1 MPRKAH
7 LMLKRSITPIL
18 KTALKISPIVLLKGA
33 RQVGKST
40 LAMEFGNHYIVLD
53 DVSTR
58 INAKDDPNRFVETL
72 QKPVTIDEI
81 QKVPELLESLK
92 IYIDKHRNNGDFL
105 ITGSANILDMKQ
117 TKDTLAGR
125 IVEINLYPLS
135 LKERADKAQENIVD
149 KLFSYDFNT
158 TEVETNRVVE
168 DILKG
173 GYPDVQNLNSPL
185 EKKLW
190 FSSYVSTYIERD
202 ARDLGEFRDIDSF
215 YRFVNIL
222 APRST
227 TLLNKSKIAKE
238 VGIRIE
244 TVENYLVILEQT
256 FQLYTLRPFYENIGK
271 QFVKSSKLFLN
282 DTGLMSYF
290 LGVYT
295 IPNFEASRYKGALV
309 ETFVFNELLK
319 HCAFNMEDT
328 KIYHYLTN
336 DKKEIDFILERNGK
350 VIAVEVKSSSKV
362 GKDDFRH
369 IIDYQ
374 KRSSKDIFGIVFY
387 MGSNVLHIN
396 EKCVALPMGYFY

>member
-1 MPRKAH
+1 
-7 LMLKRSITPIL
+7 MLKRSISLIL

-40 LAMEFGNHYIVLD
+40 LAMDFKHHYIVLD

-92 IYIDKHRNNGDFL
+92 LYIDGHRNNGDFL

-125 IVEINLYPLS
+125 IVELTLHPLS
-135 LKERADKAQENIVD
+135 LKERANKAQDNVID
-149 KLFSYDFNT
+149 RLFSHDFST
-158 TEVETNRVVE
+158 IEVETNGIVE

-173 GYPDVQNLNSPL
+173 GYPDVQSLETPL

-202 ARDLGEFRDIDSF
+202 ARDLGDFRDIDSF
-215 YRFVNIL
+215 YRFVNII

-227 TLLNKSKIAKE
+227 SLLNKSKIAKE
-238 VGIRIE
+238 VGIRVE

-282 DTGLMSYF
+282 DTGIMSYF
-290 LGVYT
+290 LGIYT
-295 IPNFEASRYKGALV
+295 IAQFEASRYKGALV

-319 HCAFNMEDT
+319 HCGFSLEDT

-336 DKKEIDFILERNGK
+336 DKKEIDFILERNNQ

-369 IIDYQ
+369 IMDYQ
-374 KRSSKDIFGIVFY
+374 RKTSKDVFGIVFY
-387 MGSNVLHIN
+387 MGRNVLHIN
-396 EKCVALPMGYFY
+396 DRCVALPMGYFY

>member
-1 MPRKAH
+1 
-7 LMLKRSITPIL
+7 MLKRSISPIL

-135 LKERADKAQENIVD
+135 IKERENKAKENIVD
-149 KLFSYDFNT
+149 RLFAYDFNT

-173 GYPDVQNLNSPL
+173 GYPDVQKLNSPL

-215 YRFVNIL
+215 YRFVNII

-227 TLLNKSKIAKE
+227 ALLNKSKVAKE
-238 VGIRIE
+238 VGIRVE

-282 DTGLMSYF
+282 DTGIMSYF
-290 LGVYT
+290 LGLYT
-295 IPNFEASRYKGALV
+295 IAQFESSRYKGALV

-319 HCAFNMEDT
+319 HCGFTMEDT

-336 DKKEIDFILERNGK
+336 DKKEIDFILERNNK
-350 VIAVEVKSSSKV
+350 VIAIEVKSSSKV

-374 KRSSKDIFGIVFY
+374 KRSSKDIFGIVLY

>member
-1 MPRKAH
+1 
-7 LMLKRSITPIL
+7 MLERSIEHIL
-18 KTALKISPIVLLKGA
+18 NTALKISPIVLLKGA

-40 LAMEFGNHYIVLD
+40 LAMKRNQNYIVLD

-58 INAKDDPNRFVETL
+58 INAKEDSNRFIETL
-72 QKPVTIDEI
+72 SKPVTIDEI

-92 IYIDKHRNNGDFL
+92 IYVDKQRNNGDFL
-105 ITGSANILDMKQ
+105 ITGSANILDMKT

-125 IVEINLYPLS
+125 IIEINLYPLS
-135 LKERADKAQENIVD
+135 SKEKVSKAKENVVD
-149 KLFSYDFNT
+149 KLFNHDFSSVKMGTN
-158 TEVETNRVVE
+158 EVLKGL
-168 DILKG
+168 LKG
-173 GYPDVQNLNSPL
+173 GYPDIQDLEEPL

-227 TLLNKSKIAKE
+227 TLLNKSKISKE

-244 TVENYLVILEQT
+244 TVENYLVILQQT
-256 FQLYTLRPFYENIGK
+256 FQLQLLRPFFENIGK
-271 QFVKSSKLFLN
+271 QFVKSSKIFLN

-290 LGVYT
+290 LGIYT
-295 IPNFEASRYKGALV
+295 IEQFESSSYKGALV

-319 HCAFNMEDT
+319 HCEFSIDDT
-328 KIYHYLTN
+328 KIYHYLTS
-336 DKKEIDFILERNGK
+336 DKKEIDFILQRNEK
-350 VIAVEVKSSSKV
+350 IIAIEVKSSSKV

-369 IIDYQ
+369 IMDYQ
-374 KRSSKDIFGIVFY
+374 KKSSKDVFGIVFY
-387 MGSNVLHIN
+387 MGENVLHIN
-396 EKCVALPMGYFY
+396 EHCVALPMGYFY

>member
-1 MPRKAH
+1 
-7 LMLKRSITPIL
+7 MLKRSISLIL

-40 LAMEFGNHYIVLD
+40 LAMDFKHHYIVLD

-92 IYIDKHRNNGDFL
+92 LYIDGHRNNGDFL

-125 IVEINLYPLS
+125 IIEMTLHPLS
-135 LKERADKAQENIVD
+135 LKERADKSLDNVVD
-149 KLFSYDFNT
+149 RLFSYDFSS
-158 TEVETNRVVE
+158 EIVETNRVVE
-168 DILKG
+168 DILRG
-173 GYPDVQNLNSPL
+173 GYPDVQSLETPL

-190 FSSYVSTYIERD
+190 FSSYVSSYIERD
-202 ARDLGEFRDIDSF
+202 ARDLGDFRDIDSF
-215 YRFVNIL
+215 YRFVNII

-227 TLLNKSKIAKE
+227 SLLNKSKIAKE
-238 VGIRIE
+238 VGIRVE

-282 DTGLMSYF
+282 DTGIMSYF
-290 LGVYT
+290 LGIYT
-295 IPNFEASRYKGALV
+295 IIQFEESRYKGALV

-319 HCAFNMEDT
+319 HCSFTIEDT

-336 DKKEIDFILERNGK
+336 DKKEIDFILERNNQ

-369 IIDYQ
+369 IMDYQ
-374 KRSSKDIFGIVFY
+374 RKSSKDVFGIVFY
-387 MGSNVLHIN
+387 MGRNVLYIN
-396 EKCVALPMGYFY
+396 DSCVALPMGYFY

>member
-1 MPRKAH
+1 
-7 LMLKRSITPIL
+7 MLKRSISPIL
-18 KTALKISPIVLLKGA
+18 KIALKISPIVLLKGA

-40 LAMEFGNHYIVLD
+40 LAMDFGHYYVVLD

-92 IYIDKHRNNGDFL
+92 LYIDSHRNNGDFL
-105 ITGSANILDMKQ
+105 ITGSANILDIKQ

-125 IVEINLYPLS
+125 IVELTLYPLS
-135 LKERADKAQENIVD
+135 IKERANKAQDNVID
-149 KLFSYDFNT
+149 RLFSHDFST
-158 TEVETNRVVE
+158 IEVETNRVVE

-173 GYPDVQNLNSPL
+173 GYPDVQSLETPL

-202 ARDLGEFRDIDSF
+202 ARDLGDFRDIDSF
-215 YRFVNIL
+215 YRFVNII

-227 TLLNKSKIAKE
+227 SLLNKSKIAKE
-238 VGIRIE
+238 VGIRVE

-282 DTGLMSYF
+282 DTGIMSYF
-290 LGVYT
+290 LGLYT
-295 IPNFEASRYKGALV
+295 ISQFEASRYKGALV

-319 HCAFNMEDT
+319 HCGFTIEDT

-336 DKKEIDFILERNGK
+336 DKKEIDFILEQNNR
-350 VIAVEVKSSSKV
+350 VMAVEVKSSSKV

-369 IIDYQ
+369 IMDYQ
-374 KRSSKDIFGIVFY
+374 KKSSKDVFGVIFY
-387 MGSNVLHIN
+387 MGRNVLHIN
-396 EKCVALPMGYFY
+396 DKCVALPMGYFY

>member
-1 MPRKAH
+1 
-7 LMLKRSITPIL
+7 MLERSIENIL
-18 KTALKISPIVLLKGA
+18 STALKISPIVLLKGA

-40 LAMEFGNHYIVLD
+40 LAMKRNQNYIVLD

-58 INAKDDPNRFVETL
+58 INAKEDSNRFIETL
-72 QKPVTIDEI
+72 AKPVTIDEI

-92 IYIDKHRNNGDFL
+92 IYIDKKRRNGDFL
-105 ITGSANILDMKQ
+105 ITGSANILDMKT

-125 IVEINLYPLS
+125 IIEINLYPLS
-135 LKERADKAQENIVD
+135 SKEKVSKANENIVD
-149 KLFSYDFNT
+149 KLFNHDFSTVNMDT
-158 TEVETNRVVE
+158 
-168 DILKG
+168 DIVLEGMLKG
-173 GYPDVQNLNSPL
+173 GYPDVQNLEEPL

-222 APRST
+222 VPRST

-244 TVENYLVILEQT
+244 TVENYLVILQQT
-256 FQLYTLRPFYENIGK
+256 FQVQMVRPFFENIGK
-271 QFVKSSKLFLN
+271 QFVKSSKIFLN

-290 LGVYT
+290 LGIYT
-295 IPNFEASRYKGALV
+295 IKQFESSSYKGALV

-319 HCAFNMEDT
+319 HCEFSMDNT
-328 KIYHYLTN
+328 KIYHYLTS
-336 DKKEIDFILERNGK
+336 DKKEIDFILQRNDK
-350 VIAVEVKSSSKV
+350 IIAIEVKSSSKV

-369 IIDYQ
+369 IIEYQ
-374 KRSSKDIFGIVFY
+374 KKSSKDILGIVFY
-387 MGSNVLHIN
+387 MGENVLHIN
-396 EKCVALPMGYFY
+396 DNCVALPMGYFY

>member
-1 MPRKAH
+1 
-7 LMLKRSITPIL
+7 MLKRSISLIL

-135 LKERADKAQENIVD
+135 IKERENKAQENIVD
-149 KLFSYDFNT
+149 RLFAYDFNT

-173 GYPDVQNLNSPL
+173 GYPDVQQLNSPL

-215 YRFVNIL
+215 YRFVNII

-227 TLLNKSKIAKE
+227 ALLNKSKVAKE
-238 VGIRIE
+238 VGIRVE

-282 DTGLMSYF
+282 DTGIMSYF

-295 IPNFEASRYKGALV
+295 IAQFENSRYKGALV

-319 HCAFNMEDT
+319 HCGFTMEDT

-336 DKKEIDFILERNGK
+336 DKKEIDFILERNNR
-350 VIAVEVKSSSKV
+350 VIAIEVKSSSKV

-374 KRSSKDIFGIVFY
+374 KRSSKDIFGIVLY
-387 MGSNVLHIN
+387 MGSNILHIN

>member
-1 MPRKAH
+1 
-7 LMLKRSITPIL
+7 MLKRSISLIL

-135 LKERADKAQENIVD
+135 IKERENKAKENIVD
-149 KLFSYDFNT
+149 RLFAYDFSI

-173 GYPDVQNLNSPL
+173 GYPDVQQLNSPL

-202 ARDLGEFRDIDSF
+202 ARNLGEFRDIDSF
-215 YRFVNIL
+215 YRFVNII

-227 TLLNKSKIAKE
+227 ALLNKSKVAKE
-238 VGIRIE
+238 VGIRVE

-282 DTGLMSYF
+282 DTGIMSYF

-295 IPNFEASRYKGALV
+295 IEQFESSRYKGALV

-319 HCAFNMEDT
+319 HCGFTMEDT

-336 DKKEIDFILERNGK
+336 DKKEIDFILERNNQI
-350 VIAVEVKSSSKV
+350 IAVEVKSSSKV

-387 MGSNVLHIN
+387 MGSNILHIN

>member
-1 MPRKAH
+1 MF
-7 LMLKRSITPIL
+7 KRSITPIL
-18 KTALKISPIVLLKGA
+18 DTALKISPIVLLKGA

-40 LAMEFGNHYIVLD
+40 LAMQKNQNYIVLD

-72 QKPVTIDEI
+72 VKPVTIDEI

-105 ITGSANILDMKQ
+105 ITGSANILDMKATQ
-117 TKDTLAGR
+117 DTLAGR
-125 IVEINLYPLS
+125 IIEIDLYPFS
-135 LKERADKAQENIVD
+135 LKEKANKAHENIID
-149 KLFSYDFNT
+149 KLFSHDFTFEKRQTNQM
-158 TEVETNRVVE
+158 VEE
-168 DILKG
+168 ILKG
-173 GYPDVQNLNSPL
+173 GYPDVQNLSTPL

-227 TLLNKSKIAKE
+227 TLLNKSKISKE

-244 TVENYLVILEQT
+244 TVENYLVILQQT
-256 FQLYTLRPFYENIGK
+256 FQLQLLRPFFDNIGK
-271 QFVKSSKLFLN
+271 QFVKSSKTFLN

-290 LGVYT
+290 LGVYSLEQ
-295 IPNFEASRYKGALV
+295 FENSAYKGALV
-309 ETFVFNELLK
+309 ETFVFNELSK
-319 HCAFNMEDT
+319 HIAFTMDDT
-328 KIYHYLTN
+328 KIYHYLTS
-336 DKKEIDFILERNGK
+336 DKKEIDFILQRNDK
-350 VIAVEVKSSSKV
+350 IIAVEVKSSSKV

-369 IIDYQ
+369 IMDYQ
-374 KRSSKDIFGIVFY
+374 KKSSKDVFGIVFY
-387 MGSNVLHIN
+387 MGENILHIN
-396 EKCVALPMGYFY
+396 EKCVALPLGFLG

>member
-1 MPRKAH
+1 
-7 LMLKRSITPIL
+7 MLERSIENIL
-18 KTALKISPIVLLKGA
+18 STALKISPIVLLKGA

-40 LAMEFGNHYIVLD
+40 LAMKRNQNYIVLD

-58 INAKDDPNRFVETL
+58 INAKEDSNRFIETL
-72 QKPVTIDEI
+72 AKPVTIDEI

-92 IYIDKHRNNGDFL
+92 IYIDKKRRNGDFL
-105 ITGSANILDMKQ
+105 ITGSANILDMKT

-125 IVEINLYPLS
+125 IIEINLYPLS
-135 LKERADKAQENIVD
+135 SKEKVSKANENIVD
-149 KLFSYDFNT
+149 KLFNHDFSTVNMDT
-158 TEVETNRVVE
+158 
-168 DILKG
+168 DIVLEGMLKG
-173 GYPDVQNLNSPL
+173 GYPDVQNLEEPL

-222 APRST
+222 VPRST

-244 TVENYLVILEQT
+244 TVENYLVILQQT
-256 FQLYTLRPFYENIGK
+256 FQVQMVRPFFENIGK
-271 QFVKSSKLFLN
+271 QFVKSSKIFLN

-290 LGVYT
+290 LGIYT
-295 IPNFEASRYKGALV
+295 IKQFESSSYKGALV

-319 HCAFNMEDT
+319 HCEFSMDNT
-328 KIYHYLTN
+328 KIYHYLTS
-336 DKKEIDFILERNGK
+336 DKKEIDFILQRNDK
-350 VIAVEVKSSSKV
+350 IIAIEVKSSSKV

-369 IIDYQ
+369 IIEYQ
-374 KRSSKDIFGIVFY
+374 KKSSKDILGIVFY
-387 MGSNVLHIN
+387 MGANVLHIN
-396 EKCVALPMGYFY
+396 DNCVALPMGYFY

>member
-1 MPRKAH
+1 
-7 LMLKRSITPIL
+7 MLKRSISPIL
-18 KTALKISPIVLLKGA
+18 ETALKISPIVLLKGA

-40 LAMEFGNHYIVLD
+40 LAMEFGHHYIVLD

-58 INAKDDPNRFVETL
+58 INAKDDPNRFVEML

-125 IVEINLYPLS
+125 IVELNLYPLS
-135 LKERADKAQENIVD
+135 LKERANKAYENIVD

-158 TEVETNRVVE
+158 IEVETNRVVE

-173 GYPDVQNLNSPL
+173 GYPDVQNLELPL

-202 ARDLGEFRDIDSF
+202 ARDLGDFRDIDSF
-215 YRFVNIL
+215 YRFVNII

-256 FQLYTLRPFYENIGK
+256 FQLCTLRPFYENIGK

-282 DTGLMSYF
+282 DTGIMSYF
-290 LGVYT
+290 LGIYT
-295 IPNFEASRYKGALV
+295 ISQFESSRYKGALV

-319 HCAFNMEDT
+319 HCGFTMEDT

-336 DKKEIDFILERNGK
+336 DKKEIDFILEQNNR

-374 KRSSKDIFGIVFY
+374 KKSSKDIFGIVFY
-387 MGSNVLHIN
+387 MGNNVLHIN

>member
-1 MPRKAH
+1 
-7 LMLKRSITPIL
+7 MLERSIENIL
-18 KTALKISPIVLLKGA
+18 STALKISPIVLLKGA

-40 LAMEFGNHYIVLD
+40 LAMKRNQNYIVLD

-58 INAKDDPNRFVETL
+58 INAKEDSNRFIETL
-72 QKPVTIDEI
+72 AKPVTIDEI

-92 IYIDKHRNNGDFL
+92 IYIDKKRRNGDFL
-105 ITGSANILDMKQ
+105 ITGSANILDMKT

-125 IVEINLYPLS
+125 IIEINLYPLS
-135 LKERADKAQENIVD
+135 SKEKVSKANENIVD
-149 KLFSYDFNT
+149 KLFNHDFSTVNMDT
-158 TEVETNRVVE
+158 
-168 DILKG
+168 DIVLEGMLKG
-173 GYPDVQNLNSPL
+173 GYPDVQNLEEPL

-222 APRST
+222 VPRST

-244 TVENYLVILEQT
+244 TVENYLVILQQT
-256 FQLYTLRPFYENIGK
+256 FQVQMVRPFFENIGK
-271 QFVKSSKLFLN
+271 QFVKSSKIFLN

-290 LGVYT
+290 LGIYT
-295 IPNFEASRYKGALV
+295 IEQFESSSYKGALV

-319 HCAFNMEDT
+319 HCEFSMDNT
-328 KIYHYLTN
+328 KIYHYLTS
-336 DKKEIDFILERNGK
+336 DKKEIDFILQRNDK
-350 VIAVEVKSSSKV
+350 IIAIEVKSSSKV

-369 IIDYQ
+369 IIEYQ
-374 KRSSKDIFGIVFY
+374 KKSSKDILGIVFY
-387 MGSNVLHIN
+387 MGENVLHIN
-396 EKCVALPMGYFY
+396 DNCVALPMGYFY